1 MIDMN
6 TILIIKG
13 KKTTMQEFQAR
24 FGIDSDDKA
33 IQMAQ
38 ILVKKGN
45 AVVHT
50 EKTDEQEL
58 LSKLEADALLA
69 SIVEQLDN
77 EEYSAQQAKREEMK
91 SEVDLVSI
99 KLAFNS
105 SADATQAEAWINS
118 LGVEDTEITMKKGAI
133 SLVVRDITPQEY
145 TKIATKYQVDKALD
159 NTVKVA
165 TKTIVGATN
174 AINYTA
180 TKVVAPTAKIAG
192 EATMNL
198 GKGLV
203 HATAK
208 VGAGLVNSGSKAI
221 VDTKV
226 ALATDTEMIRA
237 KKELVDAKDSVVSFF
252 KGKLNKNRK
261 RSGIETL

>member
-1 MIDMN
+1 MDMN

-24 FGIDSDDKA
+24 FGIESEEKA

-45 AVVHT
+45 AIVHI
-50 EKTDEQEL
+50 EKSEEQEL
-58 LSKLEADALLA
+58 LSKLEQDALLT
-69 SIVEQLDN
+69 SIVNQLDA
-77 EEYSAQQAKREEMK
+77 EEYSAEQAKREEIK

-99 KLAFNS
+99 RLAFKT
-105 SADATQAEAWINS
+105 SADASQAEAWIND
-118 LGVEDTEITMKKGAI
+118 LGIEDTEITMKKGAI
-133 SLVVRDITPQEY
+133 SLIVRDITPQEY
-145 TKIATKYQVDKALD
+145 TKIATRYQMDKALD
-159 NTVKVA
+159 TTVQVA
-165 TKTIVGATN
+165 SKALVGTTN

-180 TKVVAPTAKIAG
+180 TKVIAPTAKIAG
-192 EATMNL
+192 EAGMNL

-203 HATAK
+203 HASMK

-221 VDTKV
+221 ADTKV

-237 KKELVDAKDSVVSFF
+237 KKELVDAKDSAISFF
-252 KGKLNKNRK
+252 KRKLNKNRK

>member
-1 MIDMN
+1 MDMN

-24 FGIDSDDKA
+24 FGIESEEKA

-45 AVVHT
+45 AVVHV
-50 EKTDEQEL
+50 EKSEEQDL
-58 LSKLEADALLA
+58 LNKLEADALLA
-69 SIVEQLDN
+69 SIVDQLDA
-77 EEYSAQQAKREEMK
+77 EEYSAQQAKREENK
-91 SEVDLVSI
+91 SDVDLVSI
-99 KLAFNS
+99 KLAFSS
-105 SADATQAEAWINS
+105 SADAAQAETWINS
-118 LGVEDTEITMKKGAI
+118 LGIEDTEITMKKGAI
-133 SLVVRDITPQEY
+133 SLIVRDITPQEY
-145 TKIATKYQVDKALD
+145 TKIATRYQIDKALD

-165 TKTIVGATN
+165 SKALVGTTN

-192 EATMNL
+192 EATLNL

-203 HATAK
+203 HASMK

-221 VDTKV
+221 ADTKV

-237 KKELVDAKDSVVSFF
+237 KNELVDAKDPVVSFF

>member
-1 MIDMN
+1 MDMN

-13 KKTTMQEFQAR
+13 KKTTMEEFKTR
-24 FGIDSDDKA
+24 FGIETDAKA

-45 AVVHT
+45 AVVHI
-50 EKTDEQEL
+50 EKSEEQDL
-58 LSKLEADALLA
+58 LDKLEADALLA
-69 SIVEQLDN
+69 SIVNQLDT
-77 EEYSAQQAKREEMK
+77 EEYSAEQAKREQAK
-91 SEVDLVSI
+91 ADTDLVSI
-99 KLAFNS
+99 KLAFTS
-105 SADATQAEAWINS
+105 SAEAAQAETWINS
-118 LGVEDTEITMKKGAI
+118 LGIEDTEITMKKGAI
-133 SLVVRDITPQEY
+133 SLIVRDITPQEY
-145 TKIATKYQVDKALD
+145 TKIATRYQMDKAID
-159 NTVKVA
+159 STVKVA
-165 TKTIVGATN
+165 SKALVGTTN

-203 HATAK
+203 HASMK

-221 VDTKV
+221 TDTKV

-237 KKELVDAKDSVVSFF
+237 KKELIDAKDSAISFF
-252 KGKLNKNRK
+252 KRKLNKNRK
-261 RSGIETL
+261 KSGIETL

>member
-1 MIDMN
+1 MDMN

-13 KKTTMQEFQAR
+13 KKTTMEEFKTR
-24 FGIDSDDKA
+24 FGIDTDEKA

-45 AVVHT
+45 AIVHV
-50 EKTDEQEL
+50 EKSEEQEV

-69 SIVEQLDN
+69 SIVDQLDS
-77 EEYSAQQAKREEMK
+77 EEYSAQQAKREELK

-99 KLAFNS
+99 KLSFAS
-105 SADATQAEAWINS
+105 SAEAASAESWINS

-133 SLVVRDITPQEY
+133 SLIVRDITPQEY
-145 TKIATKYQVDKALD
+145 TKIATKYQLDKALD
-159 NTVKVA
+159 TTVKVA
-165 TKTIVGATN
+165 SKALVGTTN

-221 VDTKV
+221 ADTKV

-237 KKELVDAKDSVVSFF
+237 KKELVDAKDSAISFF
-252 KGKLNKNRK
+252 KRKLNKNRK